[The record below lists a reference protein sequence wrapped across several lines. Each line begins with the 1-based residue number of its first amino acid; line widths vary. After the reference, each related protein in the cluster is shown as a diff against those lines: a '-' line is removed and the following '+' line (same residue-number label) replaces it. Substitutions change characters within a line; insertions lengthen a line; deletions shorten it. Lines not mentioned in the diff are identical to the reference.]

1 MSILVN
7 RRTRII
13 TQGITGR
20 GGRLHTASG
29 RAYANGRK
37 CFVAGVTPGKGGQS
51 VDGVPVFDTVREAR
65 EATVATVSIVYVPPA
80 FAAAAIDEAVDA
92 GLDLV
97 ICVTIGVPEADIRR
111 TLERMEGRHTRL
123 LGPNS
128 PGLVVP
134 REVNVGILPGDFLA
148 DGRIGVMSRTGAQ
161 GLDIARRLAASGMG
175 LSTVVGVGGDA
186 HGGLR
191 FIDVMRLFN
200 DDPGTDGV
208 LLVDE
213 VGVGAPVGGEEERA
227 FAQWIRDHAHKPVA
241 ALLLGSGPAAEE
253 RAALMEA
260 CGVRVA
266 HGVDAMGDLLA
277 SLVAPEFLPFD

>member
-7 RRTRII
+7 RRTRVI

-20 GGRLHTASG
+20 GGRMHTATG

-37 CFVAGVTPGKGGQS
+37 CFVAGVTPGKGGQAFE
-51 VDGVPVFDTVREAR
+51 GVPVFDSVKAAR
-65 EATVATVSIVYVPPA
+65 DATGATVSVIYVPPA
-80 FAAAAIDEAVDA
+80 HAAAAIDEAVDA

-97 ICVTIGVPEADIRR
+97 ICVTTGVPEADIRR
-111 TLERMEGRHTRL
+111 TLARMEGRHTRL
-123 LGPNS
+123 LGPNC

-134 REVNVGILPGDFLA
+134 GEINVGILPGDFLV
-148 DGRIGVMSRTGAQ
+148 DGRIGVMSRTGVQ

-175 LSTVVGVGGDA
+175 LSTVIGVGGDA
-186 HGGLR
+186 LGGLR
-191 FIDVMRLFN
+191 FIDVMQLFN

-241 ALLLGSGPAAEE
+241 ALLLGTGAAADE
-253 RAALMEA
+253 RAALMES

-266 HGVDAMGDLLA
+266 RDVGAMGELLA
-277 SLVAPEFLPFD
+277 SLVAPECLPFD